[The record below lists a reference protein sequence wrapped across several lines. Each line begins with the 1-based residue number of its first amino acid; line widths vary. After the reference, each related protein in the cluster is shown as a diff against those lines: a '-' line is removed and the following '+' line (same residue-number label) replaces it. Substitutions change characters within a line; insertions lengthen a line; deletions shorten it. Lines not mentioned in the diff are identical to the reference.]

1 MPNSTVSSPSS
12 RHRDLLSKGG
22 PWLAIAV
29 AALVTHGLAAAQQ
42 PAALKATTATT
53 ATTVGS
59 ATCQACH
66 EDVFKAFQTNPH
78 AAVDKDAKRGWQ
90 GKACESCH
98 GPGSVHAGS
107 GDKKDI
113 RNPLNLAVRE
123 ADKLCL
129 SCHLNQPTQVGR
141 IQSSHARDQVSCVAC
156 HSVHKAEGG
165 QMVARTA
172 SAVNQQC
179 SSCHPQIWVQF
190 MRPYAHKLP
199 QGAMSCVD
207 CHNPHGSLLA
217 KSVRTVAAN
226 EPGCLKC
233 HGDKRGPFVY
243 EHAPVRLEGCVTCHQ
258 PHGSANPRMLTRQEI
273 RFVCLECHFNKPAA
287 SVATLPPTLGGV
299 PPALHDL
306 RNPRFNNC
314 TICHVKIHGSNVD
327 RALMR

>member
-1 MPNSTVSSPSS
+1 MPNSPVSSQSA
-12 RHRDLLSKGG
+12 RRRDLLSKGG

-29 AALVTHGLAAAQQ
+29 AALISLGLSAAQQ
-42 PAALKATTATT
+42 PAVPKTK

-59 ATCQACH
+59 ETCQTCH
-66 EDVFKAFQTNPH
+66 EDVFKAFQQNPH
-78 AAVDKDAKRGWQ
+78 AAVEKDAQRGWQ

-98 GPGSVHAGS
+98 GPGSVHAES
-107 GDKKDI
+107 ADKKDI
-113 RNPLNLAVRE
+113 RNPLHLAVAE
-123 ADKLCL
+123 ADKICL

-141 IQSSHARDQVSCVAC
+141 IQNGHTRNRVSCVSC
-156 HSVHKAEGG
+156 HPVHKAEGG

-179 SSCHPQIWVQF
+179 ASCHPQIWVQF

-207 CHNPHGSLLA
+207 CHNPHGSILA
-217 KSVRTVAAN
+217 RNVRTVAAN

-243 EHAPVRLEGCVTCHQ
+243 EHAPVRLEGCTACHQ
-258 PHGSANPRMLTRQEI
+258 PHGSANPRMLTRPEI

-306 RNPRFNNC
+306 RNPRYNNC
-314 TICHVKIHGSNVD
+314 AICHVKIHGSNVD
-327 RALMR
+327 RAFMR

>member
-1 MPNSTVSSPSS
+1 LASIG
-12 RHRDLLSKGG
+12 LS
-22 PWLAIAV
+22 
-29 AALVTHGLAAAQQ
+29 AAPQ
-42 PAALKATTATT
+42 PAAPKAK

-59 ATCQACH
+59 DTCQACH

-78 AAVDKDAKRGWQ
+78 AAVEKDAKRGWQ

-98 GPGSVHAGS
+98 GPGSLHAES
-107 GDKKDI
+107 ADKKDI
-113 RNPLNLAVRE
+113 RNPLRLPVAE
-123 ADKLCL
+123 ADKTCL

-141 IQSSHARDQVSCVAC
+141 IQNGHARNQVSCVSC
-156 HSVHKAEGG
+156 HPVHKPEGR

-172 SAVNQQC
+172 ASVNQQC
-179 SSCHPQIWVQF
+179 ASCHPQIWVQF

-207 CHNPHGSLLA
+207 CHNPHGSILA
-217 KSVRTVAAN
+217 RNVRTAAAN

-233 HGDKRGPFVY
+233 HSDKRGPFVY
-243 EHAPVRLEGCVTCHQ
+243 EHAPVRLEGCATCHQ
-258 PHGSANPRMLTRQEI
+258 PHGSANPRMLTRPEV

-287 SVATLPPTLGGV
+287 TQSPTLGGV
-299 PPALHDL
+299 PPAQHDL
-306 RNPRFNNC
+306 RNPRYNNC